1 MSRRRGFSL
10 VELLIALA
18 IIMAIVTIATGIF
31 QPLIAEQSVDVLK
44 ANLRAVRQA
53 LLEFYNDHGRYPFE
67 GQDEFG
73 NVVTFLDDSSSEL
86 VQGRHSGA
94 GTYPDTEAPDKRYP
108 RRRYLM
114 NMPGDPTLESNQ
126 IGWKLIFRETFNIND
141 VTRAELL
148 AMNDFSEPLVDW
160 IMNNRPF
167 SSTADV
173 LRKIDQLPKDDQ
185 PAKLQGWG
193 RATAIHDIKFS
204 GNPLRVRVVTNVKSL
219 NPSYAE
225 L

>member
-1 MSRRRGFSL
+1 MRQRRGFSL

-18 IIMAIVTIATGIF
+18 IITAIVTIATGIF
-31 QPLIAEQSVDVLK
+31 QPLIAEQQADVLK

-73 NVVTFLDDSSSEL
+73 NVVTFLDDNSSEL

-94 GTYPDTEAPDKRYP
+94 GRYPDQEDPDRRYP

-126 IGWKLIFRETFNIND
+126 IGWKLIFRETFNINTVPRD
-141 VTRAELL
+141 ELL
-148 AMNDFSEPLVDW
+148 RIDGFDATLGDW
-160 IMNNRPF
+160 VSNNRPF
-167 SSTADV
+167 TNEAV
-173 LRKIDQLPKDDQ
+173 LVSRLPDTLK
-185 PAKLQGWG
+185 PAWG
-193 RATAIHDIKFS
+193 QAYSKHDIRFS
-204 GNPLRVRVVTNVKSL
+204 GDPLRVRVVTNVKSL
-219 NPSYAE
+219 NPTYAE